1 MKDAKDMVFILL
13 GLRRPLRFAVRAC
26 FGVLAL
32 TASVQAQTL
41 QTVTRAVEYDYD
53 ATTGLVTV
61 ERVDPGLATCVQTEY
76 MHDEYGNRRKVTVR
90 PCANVAVGSTTYFE
104 PRVTD
109 NYFEAKPGAVAADNY
124 PAGAYLTKSIARQA
138 DGVTA
143 IKETRAEF
151 DARFGTATKQTAVA
165 IALASDRSR
174 DLSTRSAY
182 DGFGRATRSYAPV
195 QQVGS
200 AAPTESSI
208 KQEWFYC
215 EGAFKPA
222 VKPAECLSHVSTM
235 AVSYASSMLVNPT
248 TGNATSSHS
257 IEAITAYYIES
268 TPLDAA
274 EQVIGAK
281 SRVHY
286 DSLHRE
292 IAKESQSYDGRWM
305 MTLKAYNALG
315 MVGMSWGQYFGRD
328 AGGAFIAPPSEQ
340 RQWTAAYDLL
350 HRPTEQRQMWR
361 GTAGA
366 GNEVELAAQ
375 MSYSGL
381 DNTATV
387 PSGSSPDGIARS
399 STSRNNPIGKVTQTI
414 DTYGATLNSAYDPV
428 GNLVRTVDALGNTT
442 TIEYTAGT
450 ARFKERMTDP
460 NQGAW
465 SYAYD
470 ALGQLRRQTE
480 ARIVTATGQPVVTEM
495 RYDVLGRLTEKL
507 NPSQNATW
515 YHDKDEAGAWCANG
529 HSRLCEAKA
538 ANGANLIS
546 REKTT
551 LFDELARPRITVTTI
566 DRPYTSE
573 VTYDSLG
580 RAETM
585 KYPTGLTV
593 RYGYSAA
600 GAGRIAGVLEKVS
613 DNASASRVFWSIA
626 ANPGQAVDAR
636 GNVIRADLGNGLGT
650 NHVFDSISGKAFNL
664 RTGTPAGGYANAHDH
679 RYAYDKADNVATR
692 QEAINQILESFVH
705 DRLNR
710 LSSYSAASSSD
721 AGANR
726 TVTMDYNAI
735 GNLIN
740 KSDVGG
746 YAYASARPHAPS
758 NVGGTG
764 FSYDDNGN
772 VTASTGNQP
781 RTLAWTFFNQA
792 ERITYRDRE
801 TRFIF
806 DHGYKRIVEVA
817 TQGSTERR
825 VNFVHPDNQGGLAY
839 EREETRVSST
849 LTKTE
854 SRHYI
859 SVGGAVIAVVKTAND
874 SGVVPADPNATNY
887 WHKDA
892 LGSIVAVTNAS
903 GTVLERMAFD
913 PWGRR
918 VRDTGMPDPSV
929 NPGNGDRGFTGHE
942 HLDEVALIHMNG
954 RVYDPLLAKFL
965 SVDPVVGNP
974 NDLQAYNR
982 YGYVFNQP
990 TRYADPS
997 GNCPVCFLIFAA
1009 GLGMA
1014 LDGNKYWSAI
1024 GSIMMFAALG
1034 PGGMVEA
1041 GLGAAAGSSQVA
1053 TQLLFTPGASSI
1065 IAGGITGF
1073 AASGGSLEA
1082 AFTQAVFAGVTTGI
1096 GIGLPENSLSQGAG
1110 AVVAHAMVGC
1120 VRGHLSSGSCG
1131 PSAVA
1136 GAFGKLTTIGTDG
1149 MGVGPAQFV
1158 ATTIAGGTASV
1169 IGGGKFA
1176 NGAFQAAFGYV
1187 FNKLAS
1193 GGASGQGRD
1202 RMSAEAAEAASKVL
1216 YALVPGGDAVECY
1229 VEGCSAVGWGLAA
1242 AGVIPGAKGPALLI
1256 RFGKVENQV
1265 SHAFRY
1271 IDAAGFSRE
1280 AVSTAITTDLAKI
1293 ASSLP
1298 QGLHNGSVVVNGTK
1312 LDYAAYKLADG
1323 TINVGRITPPRK
1335 P

>member
-1 MKDAKDMVFILL
+1 MKKTVSDAPAHLSV
-13 GLRRPLRFAVRAC
+13 PAVIRT
-26 FGVLAL
+26 AL
-32 TASVQAQTL
+32 TAVMLSAAACASQAQTA
-41 QTVTRAVEYDYD
+41 QTITRGVEYNYD
-53 ATTGLVTV
+53 AATGLVTL
-61 ERVDPGLATCVQTEY
+61 ERVDPGLATCVETAYQ
-76 MHDEYGNRRKVTVR
+76 HDAYGNRQKVTVR
-90 PCANVAVGSTTYFE
+90 ACANVAVGTATYFE

-109 NYFEAKPGAVAADNY
+109 NYFEAKTGAVAADSY

-138 DGVTA
+138 DGVTP

-174 DLSTRSAY
+174 DLSTKSVY
-182 DGFGRATRSYAPV
+182 DGFGRATRSYTPV
-195 QQVGS
+195 QQIGS
-200 AAPTESSI
+200 AAPSEVSVR
-208 KQEWFYC
+208 QEWFYC
-215 EGAFKPA
+215 DGAFKPA
-222 VKPAECLSHVSTM
+222 VKPAECLSHVTTM
-235 AVSYASSMLVNPT
+235 AVSYASGMLVNPT
-248 TGNATSSHS
+248 TGNATSSHT
-257 IEAITAYYIES
+257 IEAISAYYIES
-268 TPLDAA
+268 IPLDGADQA
-274 EQVIGAK
+274 IGAK

-292 IAKESQSYDGRWM
+292 IAKETQSYDGRWV

-366 GNEVELAAQ
+366 GNEVELTAQ
-375 MSYSGL
+375 MSYNGL
-381 DNTATV
+381 DSTATV
-387 PSGSSPDGIARS
+387 PAASSPDGLARS
-399 STSRNNPIGKVTQTI
+399 STSRKNPIGKVTQTI
-414 DTYGATLNSAYDPV
+414 DAYGATLNSAYDPV

-442 TIEYTAGT
+442 SIDYTAGT

-480 ARIVTATGQPVVTEM
+480 ARIVTATGQPAVTEM
-495 RYDVLGRLTEKL
+495 RYDVLGRLIERL

-538 ANGANLIS
+538 ANGANVIS
-546 REKTT
+546 RDKTT
-551 LFDELARPRITVTTI
+551 LFDELARPRITTTTI
-566 DRPYTSE
+566 DRAYTSE

-580 RAETM
+580 RTETM

-593 RYGYSAA
+593 RYGYSVAS
-600 GAGRIAGVLEKVS
+600 AGRIAGVLEKVS
-613 DNASASRVFWSIA
+613 DNANTSLVFWSIA

-664 RTGTPAGGYANAHDH
+664 RTGTPAGSYSNAHDH
-679 RYAYDKADNVATR
+679 RYTYDKADNVATR

-710 LSSYSAASSSD
+710 LSSYTVASSSD

-726 TVTMDYNAI
+726 SVTMDYNAI

-746 YAYASARPHAPS
+746 YAYASAKPHAPTS
-758 NVGGTG
+758 AGGTS
-764 FSYDDNGN
+764 FAYDDNGN
-772 VTASTGNQP
+772 VTASSGNQA
-781 RTLAWTFFNQA
+781 RTIAWSYFNQA
-792 ERITYRDRE
+792 QSITYRDRS
-801 TRFIF
+801 TVFTF
-806 DHGYKRIVEVA
+806 DHSYKRIVEVA

-825 VNFVHPDNQGGLAY
+825 VNFVHPDNQGGLGY
-839 EREETRVSST
+839 EREETRVSGT

-859 SVGGAVIAVVKTAND
+859 SVGGAVIAVVKTSND

-892 LGSIVAVTNAS
+892 LGSIVAVTDAS
-903 GTVLERMAFD
+903 GAVLERMAFD

-918 VRDTGMPDPSV
+918 VRDSGMPDPTV

-942 HLDEVALIHMNG
+942 HLDEVALVHMNG

-974 NDLQAYNR
+974 NDLQHYNR
-982 YGYVFNQP
+982 YGYVGNQP
-990 TRYADPS
+990 MRYADPS
-997 GNCPVCFLIFAA
+997 GNCPVCAFVFIA
-1009 GLGMA
+1009 GLYLSME
-1014 LDGNKYWSAI
+1014 GNKYWSVVGKIA
-1024 GSIMMFAALG
+1024 MAWAAPQMLT
-1034 PGGMVEA
+1034 EA
-1041 GLGAAAGSSQVA
+1041 GLGTATVGSAAKDFAVTYAANAGTYAV
-1053 TQLLFTPGASSI
+1053 
-1065 IAGGITGF
+1065 AGGISGF
-1073 AASGGSLEA
+1073 VSSGGSLEA
-1082 AFTQAVFAGVTTGI
+1082 AFVDGVSAGVLSGI
-1096 GIGLPENSLSQGAG
+1096 GASGMGDTAKVLS
-1110 AVVAHAMVGC
+1110 HAMVGC
-1120 VRGHLSSGSCG
+1120 VSGQFSGGQCG
-1131 PSAVA
+1131 PSAMA
-1136 GAFGKLTTIGTDG
+1136 AAFGKLTTNGTAG

-1158 ATTIAGGTASV
+1158 ATTIAGGTAAV

-1176 NGAFQAAFGYV
+1176 NGAYQAAFGYIFNCLTSV
-1187 FNKLAS
+1187 SCLKHYRSGSGARSAANFSDLGADQVSPLDFKDLRDQLTFHSAPGTDTINGVRGHQTDSIDAQLAYGRVVLQLQGTLTIAPDRSWSFSGDISALPDYYDFNKS
-1193 GGASGQGRD
+1193 NRGF
-1202 RMSAEAAEAASKVL
+1202 AAEALTTVGRQINGI
-1216 YALVPGGDAVECY
+1216 PFFIDFQGRRY
-1229 VEGCSAVGWGLAA
+1229 VQQ
-1242 AGVIPGAKGPALLI
+1242 AGKIPGW
-1256 RFGKVENQV
+1256 
-1265 SHAFRY
+1265 
-1271 IDAAGFSRE
+1271 
-1280 AVSTAITTDLAKI
+1280 
-1293 ASSLP
+1293 
-1298 QGLHNGSVVVNGTK
+1298 
-1312 LDYAAYKLADG
+1312 
-1323 TINVGRITPPRK
+1323 
-1335 P
+1335 